1 MKLRKLMAVTLIAA
15 MAGSLAGCVSTDD
28 SRKKEAKEEDSG
40 KKKEDGEKPVIGV
53 SLMTLQY
60 EFFQDVKSGIE
71 EAAGDEYELLWND
84 AALDLQSQIDA
95 IENYCAQDV
104 DAIILNAVDGD
115 GIITA
120 LETAEEKGIPVI
132 TVDMKPTS
140 GTYETYIGSD
150 NYLGGELAARYAVQE
165 LLGEKKD
172 PKIVFLTNPM
182 SSAAVERVSGFKE
195 TVQEIL
201 PDSVIV
207 AEQGADTREAFMSA
221 MEDILIAN
229 KEIDLV
235 FSYSAQGGLGAYDA
249 IAAAGREEEISVIG
263 FDASE
268 EEQQAIAEG
277 GCYKGSVIQFPDK
290 LGETCVE
297 CVGKVLAG
305 EKLDEEVPVEVGVY
319 TADKIY
325 YAADFEK

>member
-1 MKLRKLMAVTLIAA
+1 M
-15 MAGSLAGCVSTDD
+15 
-28 SRKKEAKEEDSG
+28 
-40 KKKEDGEKPVIGV
+40 
-53 SLMTLQY
+53 
-60 EFFQDVKSGIE
+60 
-71 EAAGDEYELLWND
+71 
-84 AALDLQSQIDA
+84 
-95 IENYCAQDV
+95 
-104 DAIILNAVDGD
+104 
-115 GIITA
+115 
-120 LETAEEKGIPVI
+120 ETAEEKGIPVI